1 MSPRTPADVARIR
14 QVALAH
20 GVTLDEEQAE
30 SVWDDYSDSMAAGWL
45 CLPDSD
51 DDLWSTVS
59 AHLALLDS
67 ICSDDE
73 DDVEIR
79 YPADVLRIRQ
89 VALRNGLDL
98 DNADAQAA
106 WERFSESMAA
116 GWMAL
121 PEDDEELYSTVFF
134 HYVHL

>member
-1 MSPRTPADVARIR
+1 MSPRYPADVARIR

-20 GVTLDEEQAE
+20 GVTLDDEQAE

-45 CLPDSD
+45 GLPDSD

-59 AHLALLDS
+59 AHLVEMDS

-79 YPADVLRIRQ
+79 YPADVQRIRQ

-98 DNADAQAA
+98 DDADAQAA

-121 PEDDEELYSTVFF
+121 PEDDEDLYTTVFF

>member
-14 QVALAH
+14 QVALVH

-45 CLPDSD
+45 ALPDSD

-59 AHLALLDS
+59 AHLVEMDS
-67 ICSDDE
+67 IASDD
-73 DDVEIR
+73 DGVDIR

-98 DNADAQAA
+98 TDEEAQAA
-106 WERFSESMAA
+106 WDRFSDGMAA
-116 GWMAL
+116 GWMSL
-121 PEDDEELYSTVFF
+121 PEDDEDLYTIVF
-134 HYVHL
+134 HHHPAL